1 MPNNDSFQLTGSG
14 VKHQYDDKLDLKKV
28 FNLMYSKWYYFLIAL
43 LLVLICAWLYLK
55 YTIPVY
61 KVTATLLINEDRRG
75 VQVGNNQ
82 IFEGFGLGSGAT
94 NLDNQRM
101 LLTSKTLIGR
111 TLDELSLDLEYYY
124 RGLLRKKPFYP
135 DAPIIVLP
143 ENVDS
148 IPRDTEF
155 TFRFLD
161 NNMFNLK
168 ASLNKTLKLDTIA
181 SFGSIVKFSKYQF
194 SIERQSNELAD
205 NNRKIYFLNNDRKK
219 LIDNYK
225 KRLKVDPA
233 SKNGTIMIISLE
245 GTNRIMDKDFLTKLI
260 EIFLNNSLDK
270 KNEEAIRTIQF
281 IDDQLIGISDSLI
294 ITETR
299 LQQFRS
305 QHRVMDLSAQGQVI
319 IDQAMSL
326 DNEKAR
332 LEIEANYYNYLA
344 DYLARDNAGQAPIAP
359 ATIGITDP
367 GLTRLV
373 SELADIQ
380 GQIYNKSL
388 GEKNPLQSQLAQ
400 RLRNTKNALMETL
413 NGVRRANNLALAEII
428 EQIRTVNAQAA
439 ALPVTERQLLGIERK
454 FKLND
459 ELYTFLLEK
468 RAEAQIQKASNIPD
482 NEIID
487 PPEFE
492 ISPVNPNKSLT
503 YALAILS
510 GIFIPFFVILLI
522 GKFDNKVRNDKD
534 LSSWYNLPI
543 IGNVPHFKGSSNDIS
558 LQYKNPISIETFRS
572 LRSRINNLTKEIKSP
587 VILCTSSIP
596 DEGKTFLVVNLALAF
611 NMLNKRTIIVDFDL
625 RQPNAHKFF
634 NQPNVTGFTSWYN
647 GEKNLEKIVRKTEY
661 ANLDLIPSGPITD
674 NPAELI
680 LFDDTKEL
688 LQILKNNYDYII
700 FDSSPIGTVSDSFHL
715 AELADVSLLVIR
727 SEMTFISS
735 LDKTI
740 RELKERNLINLYLVI
755 NDVRDSF
762 SKSHY
767 SGNFSGILE
776 KYLKQ

>member
-1 MPNNDSFQLTGSG
+1 MPNNDSFQLSDPRRKQQHRE
-14 VKHQYDDKLDLKKV
+14 VLD
-28 FNLMYSKWYYFLIAL
+28 FNKILNYVSSKWYYFIFAL
-43 LLVLICAWLYLK
+43 LVAFIFSWLYIK

-61 KVTATLLINEDRRG
+61 KVSATILINEEKIG
-75 VQVGNNQ
+75 VTVGNNQ
-82 IFEGFGLGSGAT
+82 IFEGFGLGAGAT

-101 LLTSKTLIGR
+101 LLSSKTLIGR
-111 TLDELSLDLEYYY
+111 TIDELRLDIEYYY
-124 RGLLRKKPFYP
+124 KGLLKKKPLYP
-135 DAPIIVLP
+135 DPPIRVLP

-148 IPRDTEF
+148 LPRDTEF
-155 TFRFLD
+155 TFKYLD
-161 NNMFNLK
+161 NKMFNLK
-168 ASLNKTLKLDTIA
+168 TSLNGTAKLDTII
-181 SFGSIVKFSKYQF
+181 SFDNFVRFSEF
-194 SIERQSNELAD
+194 RFMIEQQSNEMVGQ
-205 NNRKIYFLNNDRKK
+205 NRKLYFMNHDRKK
-219 LIDNYK
+219 LIDSYK
-225 KRLKVDPA
+225 KRIKVEPA
-233 SKNGTIMIISLE
+233 SKNGTIINVSLE
-245 GTNRIMDKDFLTKLI
+245 GANRIMDTDFLAKLI

-270 KNEEAIRTIQF
+270 KNQEAIRTIQF

-332 LEIEANYYNYLA
+332 LGIEANYYNYLA
-344 DYLARDNAGQAPIAP
+344 DYLAKDNVGQAPIAP

-373 SELADIQ
+373 TELADIQ

-413 NGVRRANNLALAEII
+413 NGVRRANNLALAEITD
-428 EQIRTVNAQAA
+428 QIRTVNAQAS

-492 ISPVNPNKSLT
+492 ISPVSPNKGLT
-503 YALAILS
+503 FALAILS
-510 GIFIPFFVILLI
+510 GIFLPFFLTLII
-522 GKFDNKVRNDKD
+522 GKYDNKVRNDQD
-534 LSSWYNLPI
+534 LSYWYNLPL
-543 IGNVPHFKGSSNDIS
+543 IGDIPHFKGTNNDIS
-558 LQYKNPISIETFRS
+558 LLYKNPISIEAFRS
-572 LRSRINNLTKEIKSP
+572 LRSRINNLTKGIKSP
-587 VILCTSSIP
+587 VILITSSIP
-596 DEGKTFLVVNLALAF
+596 NEGKTYLAVNLALAF
-611 NMLNKRTIIVDFDL
+611 NLMNKKTIIVDFDL
-625 RQPNAHKFF
+625 RQPNAHSFF
-634 NQPNVTGFTSWYN
+634 NQPNETGITSWYN
-647 GEKNLEKIVRKTEY
+647 GEKKLENIIQKTEY
-661 ANLDLIPSGPITD
+661 GNLDLIPSGPETD

-688 LQILKNNYDYII
+688 LQKLKSNYDYII
-700 FDSSPIGTVSDSFHL
+700 FDSSPAGTVSDSFHL
-715 AELADVSLLVIR
+715 AELADISLLIIR
-727 SEMTFISS
+727 SEMTFLSS

-740 RELKERNLINLYLVI
+740 KELKERNLVNLCLVI
-755 NDVRDSF
+755 NDIRDGSRKF
-762 SKSHY
+762 HNAVNSQV
-767 SGNFSGILE
+767 F
-776 KYLKQ
+776 